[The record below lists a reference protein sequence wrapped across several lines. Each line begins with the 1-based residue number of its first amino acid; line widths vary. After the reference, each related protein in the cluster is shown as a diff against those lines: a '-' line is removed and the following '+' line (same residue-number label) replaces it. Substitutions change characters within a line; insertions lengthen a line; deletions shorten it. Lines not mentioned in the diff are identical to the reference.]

1 LEQIGPP
8 LVAHAQPTKAEQP
21 GKRSLDHP
29 AMPPQPLGGVDPAA
43 GKAWGDAASTKGAPQ
58 WQGIVRLVAMQ
69 LGRALA
75 RPSRLPTRADDR
87 WDGINEREELDR
99 VVGVGRRGTYGR
111 RDAVPIHHE
120 VVLGS
125 PFAAVD
131 RVRPRLL
138 APLLARTLSEST
150 LARLQSIAASPP
162 SQYRSVS
169 CNRSQTP
176 AACQSR
182 NRRQQIAPLPQPSSV
197 GSKRHG
203 QPVRRT
209 KTMPHSAARLGTR
222 GRPPLGFGGSSGS
235 NGSIASQRSSGTRAE
250 AFMARHHATPP
261 WFWNTLLLP
270 SPRSEGRGALW
281 AALGMRGTV

>member
-1 LEQIGPP
+1 
-8 LVAHAQPTKAEQP
+8 
-21 GKRSLDHP
+21 
-29 AMPPQPLGGVDPAA
+29 MPPQPLGGVDPAA

-182 NRRQQIAPLPQPSSV
+182 NRRQQTPPLPQPSSV